1 MIFFNLGLGIL
12 FISLGFIVT
21 EANAGTLLSG
31 YNTMSKDDQA
41 KFPLKEYLGKFRQFH
56 LYFGISFITIGTL
69 IGLFW
74 DKDVL
79 GYHIGITPIIAYLFF
94 FIKTKDI
101 DKSSSSS
108 TKVQAKIGAGVLL
121 ATLIFVIILF
131 VWSERESRMHMY
143 KDEVSISGP
152 YGLTIPF
159 NEMDSIVLL
168 EKIPKI
174 RLRLNGISTSSVSK
188 GKFKGAGQSRYHL
201 LLDKPY
207 KQAVI
212 IYRSKDI
219 PVIISL
225 DQVVEEELY
234 ISLKEKL
241 AAL

>member
-1 MIFFNLGLGIL
+1 MIFVNLGLGIL

-31 YNTMSKDDQA
+31 YNTMSREDKA

-56 LYFGISFITIGTL
+56 LYFGISFVAIGTL

-74 DKDVL
+74 KNDL
-79 GYHIGITPIIAYLFF
+79 LYYHMGITPIIAYLYF
-94 FIKTKDI
+94 FISTNHLN
-101 DKSSSSS
+101 KSSSPSS
-108 TKVQAKIGAGVLL
+108 KVQTKIGAAVLI
-121 ATLIFVIILF
+121 ATLIFVIVLF
-131 VWSERESRMHMY
+131 VWSERRSNLQVYE
-143 KDEVSISGP
+143 DQISITGP

-159 NEMDSIVLL
+159 SEMDSIVLH
-168 EKIPKI
+168 EKIPVIRI
-174 RLRLNGISTSSVSK
+174 RLHGISTNRVSK
-188 GKFKGAGQSRYHL
+188 GKFKGAGQNRYHL

-207 KQAVI
+207 KRAVI

-225 DQVVEEELY
+225 DQVQEEELY
-234 ISLKEKL
+234 ITLKEKI

>member
-41 KFPLKEYLGKFRQFH
+41 KFPLKEYLGKFRKFH

-131 VWSERESRMHMY
+131 VWSERESSIQIY

-159 NEMDSIVLL
+159 AEMDSIVLL

-174 RLRLNGISTSSVSK
+174 RLRLNGISTSNVSK

>member
-56 LYFGISFITIGTL
+56 LYFGISFITISTL

-74 DKDVL
+74 DKDILV
-79 GYHIGITPIIAYLFF
+79 YHIGITPIIAYLLF

-131 VWSERESRMHMY
+131 VWSERESSMQIY

-159 NEMDSIVLL
+159 AEMDSIVLL